1 MEGYG
6 IGSDATRSR
15 KAERRKKKRRRRRR
29 SWRVDHFGS
38 VGGGGLIDATA
49 APLRGRR
56 ERAEGKPPFH
66 PVSAFSRHIPPSRT
80 VARVLTERRA
90 FGFSAP
96 AIPLQPLRRSSTTT
110 TAANFQIGVASTRR
124 DADHR
129 CALSRSPPPSF
140 RSFLPFVP
148 SSRSFSPSRS
158 LPRSLSSRLKTV
170 RCTGDPARAYS
181 PSLRSSLFAR
191 RSSG

>member
-1 MEGYG
+1 MQQQ
-6 IGSDATRSR
+6 
-15 KAERRKKKRRRRRR
+15 RRYE
-29 SWRVDHFGS
+29 
-38 VGGGGLIDATA
+38 AY
-49 APLRGRR
+49 GRR

-66 PVSAFSRHIPPSRT
+66 PASAFSPAYPSLSDRCTRT
-80 VARVLTERRA
+80 NRAARVRL
-90 FGFSAP
+90 
-96 AIPLQPLRRSSTTT
+96 LRSSRPPPTFASLLHHHHHHHHRQFSDRGCFD
-110 TAANFQIGVASTRR
+110 AARR

-129 CALSRSPPPSF
+129 CALSRPPPPSF